1 MAKKIAKNEINVLQ
15 FYNVKEV
22 AEKLEVH
29 PRTIIRNIHAG
40 NIAALQLGGK
50 GCMYKIPG
58 KEFLRLLNK

>member
-29 PRTIIRNIHAG
+29 PRTIIRNILAG
-40 NIAALQLGGK
+40 NIHAVQFGGK